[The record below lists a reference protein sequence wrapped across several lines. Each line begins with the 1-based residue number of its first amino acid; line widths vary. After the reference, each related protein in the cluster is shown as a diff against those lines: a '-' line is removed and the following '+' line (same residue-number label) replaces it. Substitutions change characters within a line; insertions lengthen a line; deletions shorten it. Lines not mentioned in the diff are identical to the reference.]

1 MDINTNAIAV
11 DNLSIPLFIEKGI
24 EVSVLR
30 LDKIHPL
37 ISGNKW
43 FKLRYYLEDA
53 KEQNK
58 KTIVTFGGAWS
69 NHILATAA
77 SCKLSG
83 LNSIG
88 IIRGEEPAKLSP
100 PLLQAKAEGMQFF
113 FISREDY
120 HFKTIPAELNNDENY
135 FINEGGYGRN
145 GAAGAA
151 TILDY
156 CKKEAYDKI
165 CCACGTG
172 TMIAGLINS
181 ATPHQEIIGI
191 SVLKNNH
198 ELDKKI
204 RTLLNT
210 ETASFQLIHDY
221 HFGGY
226 AKYKPELIDFM
237 NKFYQQT
244 AIPSDFVYTGKLFF
258 SIHQLAKDNFFMT
271 GSKLLLIHSGGLTG
285 NYSLKNGMLIF

>member
-88 IIRGEEPAKLSP
+88 IIRGEESSNLSP
-100 PLLQAKAEGMQFF
+100 ALLQAKAEGMQFF

-210 ETASFQLIHDY
+210 DTASFQLIHDY

-258 SIHQLAKDNFFMT
+258 SIHQLAKDNFFMP